1 MMRKCTKDDL
11 NIIQQISKQTF
22 FETFY
27 EDNNPETM
35 ETYLSEAFAL
45 DQLQKELENP
55 YSSFYVYEIEGD
67 VAGYLKLNEKDT
79 QTEQMGESFIEIERI
94 YVLKSFQ
101 KSGIGKIMLQKA
113 IDLAETRAIW
123 LGVWEKN
130 QNAIAFYEKMGFQ
143 KTGEHVFQMGDERQI
158 DWVMTRKH

>member
-1 MMRKCTKDDL
+1 
-11 NIIQQISKQTF
+11 
-22 FETFY
+22 
-27 EDNNPETM
+27 
-35 ETYLSEAFAL
+35 
-45 DQLQKELENP
+45 
-55 YSSFYVYEIEGD
+55 
-67 VAGYLKLNEKDT
+67 
-79 QTEQMGESFIEIERI
+79 
-94 YVLKSFQ
+94 
-101 KSGIGKIMLQKA
+101 MLQKA

>member
-1 MMRKCTKDDL
+1 MRKCTKDDL

-79 QTEQMGESFIEIERI
+79 QTEKMGESFIEIERI

-101 KSGIGKIMLQKA
+101 KAELGKSCYKKRLI
-113 IDLAETRAIW
+113 
-123 LGVWEKN
+123 
-130 QNAIAFYEKMGFQ
+130 
-143 KTGEHVFQMGDERQI
+143 
-158 DWVMTRKH
+158 

>member
-1 MMRKCTKDDL
+1 MRKCTKDDL

-22 FETFY
+22 FETFH
-27 EDNNPETM
+27 EDNDPETM
-35 ETYLSEAFAL
+35 ETYLSEAFTL
-45 DQLQKELENP
+45 DKLRKELENP
-55 YSSFYVYEIEGD
+55 SSAFYVYEVDGN
-67 VAGYLKLNEKDT
+67 VAGYLKLNEKDA

-113 IDLAETRAIW
+113 IDLAKTKAIW

-130 QNAIAFYEKMGFQ
+130 QNAIAFYEKMGFE